1 MEPHSAPPPQGS
13 SSGAACAGGAAP
25 PMANAAMPAPTH
37 TGNRQRLTGQPYSRH
52 RGRTRAAH
60 TRGWGYGARVLRR
73 VLRQERYL
81 LAEHWPG
88 SPAGLQLLYRLGGS
102 R

>member
-1 MEPHSAPPPQGS
+1 VDSLLQWILVAIVVCAVLYLALLVVLVA
-13 SSGAACAGGAAP
+13 SGRRSDARQVAAFIPVAG
-25 PMANAAMPAPTH
+25 
-37 TGNRQRLTGQPYSRH
+37 RLDD
-52 RGRTRAAH
+52 AILVAL
-60 TRGWGYGARVLRR
+60 VLRR
-73 VLRQERYL
+73 VLRQERDL